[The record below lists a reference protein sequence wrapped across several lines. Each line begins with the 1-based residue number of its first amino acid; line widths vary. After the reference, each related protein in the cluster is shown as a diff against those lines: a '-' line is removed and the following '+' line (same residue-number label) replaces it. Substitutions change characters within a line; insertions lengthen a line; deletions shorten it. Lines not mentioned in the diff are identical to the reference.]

1 MLERDLR
8 ARLLLKKLLLKDVT
22 AERERHIY
30 DLFKNE
36 LLIQELARRIVV
48 LHRKLRTRESV
59 IVRQHVEQ
67 RYRGLPLG
75 DVKIAD
81 LDHDRLGRPRERC
94 KRKKHRGY
102 RENRISGRLQTSP
115 NPPTLQGFSRLNHV
129 QSVIPC
135 AR

>member
-1 MLERDLR
+1 MSCVRGVEQHPRREVRDHERD
-8 ARLLLKKLLLKDVT
+8 ATV
-22 AERERHIY
+22 RERDDCSPYVIGILQP

-48 LHRKLRTRESV
+48 LHRKLRTREAA

-102 RENRISGRLQTSP
+102 REKPDQRATP
-115 NPPTLQGFSRLNHV
+115 NLS
-129 QSVIPC
+129 
-135 AR
+135 